1 MSLLAISND
10 EYHARPGVSASMLK
24 SMASGWRA
32 FQAEYVTKTSPRKES
47 AAMALGTAVHAALLE
62 PELFADEYAVIPEEC
77 SDRRTKAYKEWA
89 ASNGDRKTLSPS
101 DAATIEQIKSAAW
114 SDDIAEMLLRGSAG
128 TNEGFFEWTE
138 GPRETLCRVRFDRL
152 AEPFIIDIKT
162 TDDARPEAF
171 AATVAKYR
179 YDLQAAHYL
188 TGLEGFTRSDLR
200 FVFIAVETS
209 SPYRCRCY
217 ELSESDLAAAHN
229 QRRSLLAEYEERL
242 AKNDWSE
249 PGESELRTVFLP
261 NWFTRKVDNE

>member
-1 MSLLAISND
+1 MSLLSIPNE

-24 SMASGWRA
+24 SMASGWRN
-32 FQAEYVTKTSPRKES
+32 FQAEYITRTAPRKES

-77 SDRRTKAYKEWA
+77 SDRRTTAYKQWA
-89 ASNGDRKTLSPS
+89 AKNGDRKTLSPS
-101 DAATIEQIKSAAW
+101 EAATIEQIKSAAW
-114 SDDIAEMLLRGSAG
+114 SDEIAEMLLRGAAG
-128 TNEGFFEWTE
+128 STEGVYEWTE
-138 GPRETLCRVRFDRL
+138 GPRETLCRMRFDKF
-152 AEPFIIDIKT
+152 AEPFIIDVKT

-188 TGLEGFTRSDLR
+188 TGLEGLTRQDLR

-217 ELSESDLAAAHN
+217 ELSESDLAAAHT
-229 QRRSLLAEYEERL
+229 QRRSLL
-242 AKNDWSE
+242 S
-249 PGESELRTVFLP
+249 
-261 NWFTRKVDNE
+261 

>member
-1 MSLLAISND
+1 MSLLSIPNE

-24 SMASGWRA
+24 SMASGWRT
-32 FQAEYVTKTSPRKES
+32 FQAEYITKTAPRKES

-62 PELFADEYAVIPEEC
+62 PGLFLSEYVAIPNEC
-77 SDRRTKAYKEWA
+77 SDRRTKAYKEWLA
-89 ASNGDRKTLSPS
+89 NNHGKKVLTPS
-101 DAATIEQIKSAAW
+101 EWQTIETIAMSTAIDQIADK
-114 SDDIAEMLLRGSAG
+114 LLTTTGD
-128 TNEGFFEWTE
+128 TEGVYEWNE
-138 GPRETLCRVRFDRL
+138 GPRETLCRMRFDKF
-152 AEPFIIDIKT
+152 AEPFIIDVKT

-217 ELSESDLAAAHN
+217 ELSESDLAAAHG

>member
-1 MSLLAISND
+1 MSLLSIPNE

-24 SMASGWRA
+24 SMASGWRN
-32 FQAEYVTKTSPRKES
+32 FEAEYITRTALRKES

-62 PELFADEYAVIPEEC
+62 PEAYMCEYIAVPDSC

-89 ASNGDRKTLSPS
+89 ENNKDKKVLSPVELR
-101 DAATIEQIKSAAW
+101 TIECIAKATVDNQIADK
-114 SDDIAEMLLRGSAG
+114 LLA
-128 TNEGFFEWTE
+128 TNGCTEGVYEWTE
-138 GPRETLCRVRFDRL
+138 GPRETLCRMRFDKF
-152 AEPFIIDIKT
+152 AEPFIIDVKT

-188 TGLEGFTRSDLR
+188 TGLEDFTRQDLR

-229 QRRSLLAEYEERL
+229 QRRSLLVEYEQRL

>member
-1 MSLLAISND
+1 MSLLSIPNE

-24 SMASGWRA
+24 SMASGWRT
-32 FQAEYVTKTSPRKES
+32 FQAEYITRTAPRKES

-62 PELFADEYAVIPEEC
+62 PELAADEYVVIPAEC
-77 SDRRTKAYKEWA
+77 SDRRTKAYKEWSA
-89 ASNGDRKTLSPS
+89 NNQGKKVLTPS
-101 DAATIEQIKSAAW
+101 DFQVIQNIASAVFND
-114 SDDIAEMLLRGSAG
+114 SIAVMLLSA
-128 TNEGFFEWTE
+128 EGDTEGVYEWTE
-138 GPRETLCRVRFDRL
+138 GPRETLCRMRFDKL